1 MQKLIKT
8 DRASTTILIRLMV
21 GAVFFSEGIQK
32 FIFPQQRSTDQFEIL
47 GFAEAEIMA
56 HYVGVFEVL
65 AGILILMGL
74 FTRGG
79 ALITLVITTTAIIIT
94 NMIVV
99 VGESF
104 YPSALTELQ
113 THGFWGIAP
122 EVHTDWGMWLGS
134 LFLLLKG
141 GGRWSADRF
150 IYKRNYSFS
159 WPGKN

>member
-1 MQKLIKT
+1 
-8 DRASTTILIRLMV
+8 
-21 GAVFFSEGIQK
+21 
-32 FIFPQQRSTDQFEIL
+32 
-47 GFAEAEIMA
+47 
-56 HYVGVFEVL
+56 
-65 AGILILMGL
+65 
-74 FTRGG
+74 
-79 ALITLVITTTAIIIT
+79 
-94 NMIVV
+94 MIVV

-122 EVHTDWGMWLGS
+122 EVHTDWAMWLGS